1 MIAFGFNPKH
11 IQEVKK
17 GRADARPFLIVY
29 PRYYQLDGGQD
40 MNENDKPEKAW
51 WINWLIIVGTI
62 VVIAILGQG

>member
-1 MIAFGFNPKH
+1 M
-11 IQEVKK
+11 
-17 GRADARPFLIVY
+17 
-29 PRYYQLDGGQD
+29 GGQD

>member
-1 MIAFGFNPKH
+1 
-11 IQEVKK
+11 
-17 GRADARPFLIVY
+17 
-29 PRYYQLDGGQD
+29 